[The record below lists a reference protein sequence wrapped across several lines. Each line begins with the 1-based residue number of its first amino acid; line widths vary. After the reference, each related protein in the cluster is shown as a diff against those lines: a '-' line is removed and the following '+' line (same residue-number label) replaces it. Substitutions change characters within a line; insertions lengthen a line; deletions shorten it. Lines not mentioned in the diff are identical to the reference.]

1 MEQKH
6 ETRWKR
12 SARRFFRNKSAV
24 ISLVIFVLVVLVCVI
39 GPYFYPYNGLSI
51 DLKAGYSL
59 PSLEH
64 PLGTDS
70 LGRDMAARIMYGG
83 RITLGITLTAVLI
96 SLAGLILGL
105 VAGYAGGRTDA
116 AISRINDALASI
128 PTFLM
133 VLFAENI
140 IGWGDGNYRYAL
152 GIALIPPLVRV
163 ARSAAMNVKSQ
174 EYIEAARA
182 LGVKTHKIVFGHVLR
197 NIAAPVI
204 VHVTGS
210 AADTLIMCTIM
221 GYLGVGINP
230 PTPEWGAIVHGGFGV
245 ILAKPMQMIIPCTV
259 IVLCVLSLN
268 LIGNGLRDAL
278 SMGKETT

>member
-1 MEQKH
+1 MDKH

-12 SARRFFRNKSAV
+12 SARRFFRNKAATV
-24 ISLVIFVLVVLVCVI
+24 SLVVFILVVLFCIV
-39 GPYFYPYNGLSI
+39 GPYFSPYNGISI
-51 DLKAGYSL
+51 DLKGSWGG

-70 LGRDMAARIMYGG
+70 LGRDLMTRLMYGG
-83 RITLGITLTAVLI
+83 RITLGITLTAVLV
-96 SLAGLILGL
+96 SLLGL
-105 VAGYAGGRTDA
+105 VLGLIAGYAGGKADA
-116 AISRINDALASI
+116 VISRVNDALASI

-140 IGWGDGNYRYAL
+140 FGWGDGNYRYAL
-152 GIALIPPLVRV
+152 GVALIPPLVRV
-163 ARSAAMNVKSQ
+163 ARTAAMNVKSQ

-182 LGVKTHKIVFGHVLR
+182 LGVKSHKIVFGHVLR

-221 GYLGVGINP
+221 GYLDIGISP
-230 PTPEWGAIVHGGFGV
+230 PTPEWGAIVRNGFAV
-245 ILAKPMQMIIPCTV
+245 ILSKPIQMIIPCTL
-259 IVLCVLSLN
+259 IVMCVLSLN